1 MAPRFRLRVLH
12 AAQVFTGLAVV
23 FMTGWNAYI
32 ALRLRPDLPTVAINL
47 AFWFVP
53 PLLLLAVSGRLWRS
67 LALGAALTFVL
78 QRLHWLKWRY
88 LEHTW
93 TAADFLIATDRA
105 NWVVVR
111 QYPEILVFAVGCAS
125 VLALSWL
132 LIPRG
137 RRVTWTTRAG
147 SAVAAAALVGGVSH
161 WHAAHT
167 FDPFGFNVY
176 GHFANL
182 VFSASTLNYQAPI
195 TEGSS
200 APFLARAAA
209 LPLDRSPRAG
219 SPASLPAAP
228 ATPDLVVWLQESAM
242 DLRLLDLPGAR
253 LPALAMY
260 TPDADTRAHGW
271 LRVPTWGGS
280 TWLSEFALLTGLSHE
295 DFGAGGNGVYYTVTP
310 HVQFTL
316 PKLLKQHGYR
326 SVALSGSPKA
336 FYNMETGQRDLGF
349 DEVLNPLDFPGW
361 GGKSVVTH
369 LIGDEE
375 LGRYALEILAR
386 PREQPL
392 LLFVLSIVQ
401 HGPYDARHPITHHLD
416 RAGLDRGSAARLSD
430 YVARMTATSTANGA
444 FGGQVLRGPR
454 PVVFA
459 YFGDHQPNLG
469 APARYVAGVPNARFV
484 TSYAIKTNFPVSAPL
499 GHAGPLDI
507 AFLGGALL
515 EHAGLPLDPFFRAN
529 RAMRLLCEGRLT
541 DCPDQALVN
550 SYKAHVYRDL
560 QAARPN

>member
-1 MAPRFRLRVLH
+1 M
-12 AAQVFTGLAVV
+12 GLAVV
-23 FMTGWNAYI
+23 SMTGWNAYI

-47 AFWFVP
+47 AFWFAP
-53 PLLLLAVSGRLWRS
+53 PLVLLAVSGRPWRS

-93 TAADFLIATDRA
+93 TAADFRIVTDRA
-105 NWVVVR
+105 NWVVLR
-111 QYPEILVFAVGCAS
+111 QYPELLVFAVGCAS
-125 VLALSWL
+125 VLVLSWL

-137 RRVTWTTRAG
+137 RRAAWTTRAG
-147 SAVAAAALVGGVSH
+147 SALMAAALVGGVSH
-161 WHAAHT
+161 WHAAHP

-182 VFSASTLNYQAPI
+182 VFSASTLTYRAPV

-200 APFLARAAA
+200 ASFLARAAA
-209 LPLDRSPRAG
+209 LPLEGNTQAG
-219 SPASLPAAP
+219 PPAAVPAAP
-228 ATPDLVVWLQESAM
+228 ATPDLVIWLQESAM

-253 LPALAMY
+253 LPTLAMY
-260 TPDADTRAHGW
+260 TPDAYTRAHGW

-295 DFGAGGNGVYYTVTP
+295 DFGPGGNGVYYTATP

-316 PKLLKQHGYR
+316 PKLLKRQGYR

-369 LIGDEE
+369 AIGDEE
-375 LGRYALEILAR
+375 LGRYALEVLSR

-392 LLFVLSIVQ
+392 LLFVLSIEQ
-401 HGPYDARHPITHHLD
+401 HGPYDARHPITHDLD

-430 YVARMTATSTANGA
+430 YVARMTATSTANQA
-444 FGGQVLRGPR
+444 FGGQVLSGAR
-454 PVVFA
+454 PVVFT

-469 APARYVAGVPNARFV
+469 AAARYAAGVANARFV
-484 TSYAIKTNFPVSAPL
+484 TSYAIKTSFPTSAPL
-499 GHAGPLDI
+499 DHAGPLDL
-507 AFLGGALL
+507 AFLGGAIL

-529 RAMRLLCEGRLT
+529 RAMRLLCDGRLA
-541 DCPDQALVN
+541 DCPDQTLVN

>member
-1 MAPRFRLRVLH
+1 M
-12 AAQVFTGLAVV
+12 GLAVV

-32 ALRLRPDLPTVAINL
+32 ALRLRPDLPTVVINL
-47 AFWFVP
+47 AFWWVP
-53 PLLLLAVSGRLWRS
+53 TLVVLAVSGRLWRS

-93 TAADFLIATDRA
+93 TAADFRFAADRD
-105 NWVVVR
+105 NWVVLR
-111 QYPEILVFAVGCAS
+111 QYPEILAFAVVCGS
-125 VLALSWL
+125 LVVLAWL
-132 LIPRG
+132 LMPRG
-137 RRVTWTTRAG
+137 PRVAWKTRAA
-147 SAVAAAALVGGVSH
+147 SALVAASLVGGVFH

-182 VFSASTLNYQAPI
+182 VFSASTLTYHPPV

-200 APFLARAAA
+200 ATFLARAAA
-209 LPLDRSPRAG
+209 LPLESATGTG
-219 SPASLPAAP
+219 SPPSVPAAP

-260 TPDADTRAHGW
+260 TPDADTRAHGR
-271 LRVPTWGGS
+271 LRVPSWGGS

-295 DFGAGGNGVYYTVTP
+295 DFGPSGNGVYYSVTP
-310 HVQFTL
+310 HVQYPL
-316 PKLLKQHGYR
+316 PTLLKQHGYR

-349 DEVLNPLDFPGW
+349 DEVLNPLDFPEW
-361 GGKSVVTH
+361 GGKSLATH
-369 LIGDEE
+369 AISDEE
-375 LGRYALEILAR
+375 LARYALAILSR

-392 LLFVLSIVQ
+392 LLFVLSIMQ
-401 HGPYDARHPITHHLD
+401 HGPYDAGHPITHGLG
-416 RAGLDRGSAARLSD
+416 RAGLDRSNAARLSD
-430 YVARMTATSTANGA
+430 YVARMTATSTANVA
-444 FGGQVLRGPR
+444 FGAQVLSGPR

-469 APARYVAGVPNARFV
+469 GPVPYLTGVANARYV
-484 TSYAIKTNFPVSAPL
+484 TSYAIKSNFPVPASATQ
-499 GHAGPLDI
+499 ATPLDI
-507 AFLGGALL
+507 SFLGGLIL
-515 EHAGLPLDPFFRAN
+515 QHAGLPLGPLFGAN
-529 RAMRLLCEGRLT
+529 QAMRRLCDGALT
-541 DCPDQALVN
+541 DCPDLTLTN
-550 SYKAHVYRDL
+550 SYRSHLYRDL
-560 QAARPN
+560 QAARSPVPHP

>member
-1 MAPRFRLRVLH
+1 MAASRFWSAVFR

-32 ALRLRPDLPTVAINL
+32 SLRLRPDLPTVAINL

-53 PLLLLAVSGRLWRS
+53 PLVLLAVSGRPWRS

-93 TAADFLIATDRA
+93 TAADFRFATDRA
-105 NWVVVR
+105 NWVILR
-111 QYPEILVFAVGCAS
+111 QYPEILAFTVVCLS
-125 VLALSWL
+125 LLALSWL
-132 LIPRG
+132 LMPRG
-137 RRVTWTTRAG
+137 ARVAWKTRVG
-147 SAVAAAALVGGVSH
+147 SALVAAGLVGGVFH
-161 WHAAHT
+161 WQAAHT
-167 FDPFGFNVY
+167 FDPFGFNIY

-182 VFSASTLNYQAPI
+182 VFSASTLTYHPPAVD
-195 TEGSS
+195 GSS
-200 APFLARAAA
+200 ASFLARAAA
-209 LPLDRSPRAG
+209 LPLESATEAVSPTSAQ
-219 SPASLPAAP
+219 AAP
-228 ATPDLVVWLQESAM
+228 LPDLVVWLQESAM
-242 DLRLLDLPGAR
+242 DLRLLELPGAR

-260 TPDADTRAHGW
+260 TPDAHTRSHGW
-271 LRVPTWGGS
+271 LRVPSWGGS

-295 DFGAGGNGVYYTVTP
+295 DFGPSGNGVYYSVTP
-310 HVQFTL
+310 HVQYTL

-336 FYNMETGQRDLGF
+336 FYNMETGQRELGF

-369 LIGDEE
+369 LIGDDE
-375 LGRYALEILAR
+375 LGRYALEVLSR
-386 PREQPL
+386 PHEQPL

-416 RAGLDRGSAARLSD
+416 RAGLDRGSAGRLSD
-430 YVARMTATSTANGA
+430 YVARMMATSTANET

-469 APARYVAGVPNARFV
+469 APARYVAGVANAHFV
-484 TSYAIKTNFPVSAPL
+484 TSYAIKTNFPASAPL
-499 GHAGPLDI
+499 DYAGPLDI
-507 AFLGGALL
+507 AFLGGAIL
-515 EHAGLPLDPFFRAN
+515 EHAGLPLDTFFRAN